1 MSAQPTVPNAAPDL
15 VNIEID
21 GKPLQVPK
29 NSMIIQAADAAGIP
43 IPRFCYHKKL
53 PIAANCRMCMV
64 ETEMNGKAVPK
75 PQPAC
80 ATPVMEG
87 MKVHTQSARALAGQ
101 RNAMEFLLINHPLD
115 CPICDQGGECEL
127 QDVSLGYGRSV
138 SRFTERKR
146 VVADEDIGPLVAT
159 EMTRCI
165 HCTRCVRV
173 LSDITGS
180 HEFGDMDRG
189 DRHVIGT
196 YIGRPLVSEMSGN
209 VIDVCPVGALT
220 NKVFQF
226 KARAWEL
233 IAREGIGYHD
243 ALGSNLWLHTRRGE
257 VLRSVPRDNEAIN
270 ECWLSDRDRYSHEG
284 MYAADRATRPMVRK
298 NGELVEVPWDEAIA
312 FVADGLKKSGGDL
325 GALVAP
331 LVSGEEGFLL
341 AQLVRALGSDAI
353 DHRLRTLDFADGAP
367 VTTFEMPVAEVEK
380 ARVIVLV
387 GCNPRHEMPLL
398 AARIRKASRNDP
410 TRPAP
415 TNPAHYDTSARNGG
429 KVFAINPLD
438 FDLNFELAGK
448 TITTPAGMVDAMLR
462 LAKAANDAG
471 HLPESSEFARA
482 IADVSADDAARAL
495 FKVLSEATAKVLVFG
510 ALAAQH
516 PQASLL
522 RAAARFVAKHSGCA
536 FNEIPSGANDVGL
549 ARAGAQ
555 PQGQGKDA
563 AAMLAQPPKHLV
575 VYQAGSQDTSSSA
588 AFDAARSNADFCVYI
603 GSYACNGVKRTA
615 HAVLPIGLPPEAEGS
630 YVNVD
635 GIVQT
640 LAAGAKAPGE
650 ARAGWKVL
658 RALGAALGVAGFE
671 FTSFDQVREL
681 IAPKLAAKH
690 APPHSGKLALPP
702 VAESGLARI
711 ATVPIYRA
719 DQVLRRCPALQSHP
733 LTGKACVALNPQD
746 ALAQGMS
753 QDAAAR
759 VSGNGVE
766 VELPV
771 VISNAVPKGAAWIE
785 STWPETRALP
795 PMGAALTVARA
806 SA

>member
-1 MSAQPTVPNAAPDL
+1 MSAAPTTPNTAPDL

-21 GKPLQVPK
+21 GKPLKVPK

-87 MKVHTQSARALAGQ
+87 MKINTQSMRALSGQ

-115 CPICDQGGECEL
+115 CPVCDQGGECEL

-173 LSDITGS
+173 LGDVAGTY
-180 HEFGDMDRG
+180 EFGDMDRG

-196 YIGRPLVSEMSGN
+196 YIGRPLVSEISGN

-233 IAREGIGYHD
+233 IARESIGYHD
-243 ALGSNLWLHTRRGE
+243 ALGSNLWLHTRSGQ

-284 MYAADRATRPMVRK
+284 LYATDRATKPLVRK
-298 NGELVEVPWDEAIA
+298 NGELVEVSWDEAIA

-331 LVSGEEGFLL
+331 LASSEEGFLL
-341 AQLVRALGSDAI
+341 AQVLHALGSDSI
-353 DHRLRTLDFADGAP
+353 DHRLRTLDFTDGAP
-367 VTTFEMPVAEVEK
+367 VAAFEMPVADVEK
-380 ARVIVLV
+380 ARVIALV
-387 GCNPRHEMPLL
+387 GSNPRHEMPLL
-398 AARIRKASRNDP
+398 GLRIRKAWK
-410 TRPAP
+410 AG
-415 TNPAHYDTSARNGG
+415 A
-429 KVFAINPLD
+429 KVYAINPLD
-438 FDLNFELAGK
+438 FEFNFELAGK
-448 TITTPAGMVDAMLR
+448 AVATPSALVDAALR
-462 LAKAANDAG
+462 LAKAAYDAG
-471 HLPESSEFARA
+471 HLPDGELAQVLSG
-482 IADVSADDAARAL
+482 VSADDAARSL
-495 FKVLSEATAKVLVFG
+495 FKALSEASSKVLILG
-510 ALAAQH
+510 ESAAQH
-516 PQASLL
+516 PQASVL
-522 RAAARFVAKHSGCA
+522 RAAARFAAKAAGCA
-536 FNEIPSGANDVGL
+536 YNEIPSGANDVGL

-555 PQGQGKDA
+555 PQGQGKNA
-563 AAMLAQPPKHLV
+563 VAMLAQPPKHLI

-588 AFDAARSNADFCVYI
+588 AFDAARSNAQFCVYV
-603 GSYACNGVKRTA
+603 GSFACNGVKRTA
-615 HAVLPIGLPPEAEGS
+615 HAVLPIALPPESDGS

-635 GIVQT
+635 GVVQT
-640 LAAGAKAPGE
+640 IKAGARAPGD
-650 ARAGWKVL
+650 ARPGWKVL

-671 FTSFDQVREL
+671 FTEFSELRDL
-681 IAPKLAAKH
+681 IASKLGAKSTMPH
-690 APPHSGKLALPP
+690 AGKLAQRASAG
-702 VAESGLARI
+702 VGLQRI
-711 ATVPIYRA
+711 ATVPIYRT
-719 DQVLRRCPALQSHP
+719 DQVLRRAPALQSHP
-733 LTGKACVALNPQD
+733 LTGKASVSINPED
-746 ALAQGMS
+746 ALALGLA
-753 QDAAAR
+753 QDASAK
-759 VSGNGVE
+759 VSAGGVD
-766 VELPV
+766 
-771 VISNAVPKGAAWIE
+771 VILSANISRSVPKGAAWIPA
-785 STWPETRALP
+785 TWPETRALP
-795 PMGAALTVARA
+795 PMGAALTVTRA
-806 SA
+806 